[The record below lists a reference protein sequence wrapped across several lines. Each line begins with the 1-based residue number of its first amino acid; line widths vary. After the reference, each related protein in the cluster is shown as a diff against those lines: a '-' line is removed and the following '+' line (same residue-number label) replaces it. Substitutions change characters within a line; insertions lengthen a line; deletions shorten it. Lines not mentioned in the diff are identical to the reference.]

1 MNDLDPCVRPPC
13 PAPFPFRRFASVA
26 DFKTHI
32 SASTLAGIAYG
43 YWGVTSQSMTLENGI
58 LAGGLCSVAGMLPD
72 LDSDGGIP
80 LREISM
86 FAAAVVPIMM
96 LNRFRDYNLSHESM
110 ALAAMLIYVVI
121 RFGAFEFFKR
131 FTVHRGMWHSL
142 PAAASA
148 GLIAYL
154 VMPSPSNAERA
165 YKAVAVVLGFLIH
178 LILDEIWAV
187 EVGVARLRTKKSFG
201 TALKFFGSNPVA
213 NVMVYAMLFALM
225 YTAWSDNAI
234 AARLRDRAR
243 YDLTQPDWQYAPESP
258 SAPAWQFP
266 SFGISANGSNPR
278 R

>member
-1 MNDLDPCVRPPC
+1 M
-13 PAPFPFRRFASVA
+13 A

-201 TALKFFGSNPVA
+201 TALKFFGSNPIA

-258 SAPAWQFP
+258 SAPEWQFP
-266 SFGISANGSNPR
+266 SFGISANESNQR

>member
-1 MNDLDPCVRPPC
+1 M
-13 PAPFPFRRFASVA
+13 A

-32 SASTLAGIAYG
+32 SASTLVGIGYG
-43 YWGVTSQSMTLENGI
+43 YWGVTSQGMSLENGI
-58 LAGGLCSVAGMLPD
+58 LAGGLCSVSGMLPD

-86 FAAAVVPIMM
+86 FAAAVGPILM
-96 LNRFRDYNLSHESM
+96 LNRFRDYDLSHESM

-154 VMPSPSNAERA
+154 AMPSISNAERA
-165 YKAVAVVLGFLIH
+165 YKSVAVVVGFLVH

-187 EVGVARLRTKKSFG
+187 EIGVARLRTKKSFG
-201 TALKFFGSNPVA
+201 TALKFFGSNPMA
-213 NVMVYAMLFALM
+213 NVMVYAMLFGLA
-225 YTAWSDNAI
+225 YTAWSDHEI
-234 AARLRDRAR
+234 AARLRERAK
-243 YDLTQPDWQYAPESP
+243 YDLTQPGWQYTPASPSP
-258 SAPAWQFP
+258 SAPKP
-266 SFGISANGSNPR
+266 SFEIPNFGFSASRSSETR